1 MWKKRLVSMA
11 MALVLAVSLLPTA
24 AWAYSVGTFSALKT
38 QLGKGET
45 RTIEVTGTIEV
56 TETLVIPAGAKITI
70 SGGTLKRAA
79 GFTSGKMF
87 RLNSSFGA
95 YESNKASLTLENIT
109 VDGGG
114 AKASDP
120 AFSLGGNAFLTLKNG
135 AVIQNHVCT
144 NTYKGTVYVTGG
156 VLTMEAGSVI
166 RNNATAGYGGGVYC
180 DAGSFIIFYSIPGSV
195 SDHLTV
201 TDVI

>member
-24 AWAYSVGTFSALKT
+24 AWAWSYSVGTLDELKS
-38 QLGKGET
+38 QLSYGGT

-56 TETLVIPAGAKITI
+56 TETLVIPAEAKITI

-79 GFTSGKMF
+79 SFTRGNMF
-87 RLNSSFGA
+87 RLNSTIGA
-95 YESNKASLTLENIT
+95 YDRNKASLTLENIT

-114 AKASDP
+114 VKASDS
-120 AFSLGGNAFLTLKNG
+120 AFSLGSNAFLTLKAG

-144 NTYKGTVYVTGG
+144 SPY
-156 VLTMEAGSVI
+156 
-166 RNNATAGYGGGVYC
+166 
-180 DAGSFIIFYSIPGSV
+180 
-195 SDHLTV
+195 
-201 TDVI
+201 

>member
-24 AWAYSVGTFSALKT
+24 AWAWSYSVGTFSELKT
-38 QLGKGET
+38 QLGKGGT

-56 TETLVIPAGAKITI
+56 TERLTIKPGADITI
-70 SGGTLKRAA
+70 TGGGTLKRAA
-79 GFTSGKMF
+79 SFTSGKMF

-114 AKASDP
+114 VKASDP

-135 AVIQNHVCT
+135 AVIQNHVSA
-144 NTYKGTVYVTGG
+144 NTPCC
-156 VLTMEAGSVI
+156 
-166 RNNATAGYGGGVYC
+166 R
-180 DAGSFIIFYSIPGSV
+180 
-195 SDHLTV
+195 
-201 TDVI
+201 